1 MDCYCRVQ
9 RHVGPGTLM
18 GTAKPFGWQ
27 IYQSI
32 TLVNAETFGV
42 QWANM
47 KSIMAEMVKN
57 VDMVIFNRCSSGMDL
72 GSYRRSMKALNSYVQ
87 IVFEDKKR
95 RYDVHCRAASV

>member
-1 MDCYCRVQ
+1 MWD
-9 RHVGPGTLM
+9 PALLM

-57 VDMVIFNRCSSGMDL
+57 VDMVIL
-72 GSYRRSMKALNSYVQ
+72 T
-87 IVFEDKKR
+87 
-95 RYDVHCRAASV
+95 AAAAAWILAATEEA